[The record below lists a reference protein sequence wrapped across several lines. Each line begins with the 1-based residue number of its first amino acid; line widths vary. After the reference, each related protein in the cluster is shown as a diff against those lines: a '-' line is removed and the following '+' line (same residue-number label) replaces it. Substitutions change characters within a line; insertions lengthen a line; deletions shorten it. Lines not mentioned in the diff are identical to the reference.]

1 MQGNMPLPANGLA
14 VVNVKRKVALPHI
27 KCVCLLSQFHLSLFT
42 DPTQRAMIDSCTGV
56 KTEALA
62 SASSKETVHVYTF
75 YDTAPRSP
83 LSAPASGGPPS
94 GGGLPDHGLC
104 R

>member
-75 YDTAPRSP
+75 YDTAPRST
-83 LSAPASGGPPS
+83 LSAPASGRSPS
-94 GGGLPDHGLC
+94 GGGLPGHGLC